1 MTGPAII
8 LMVVAILVIWG
19 GLVGSVIAL
28 QIMPPPYEQATE
40 TDDASTQIESKS

>member
-28 QIMPPPYEQATE
+28 QIMPPPYEQGAE
-40 TDDASTQIESKS
+40 VDDTSTQTVTKS